1 MIVRNEKT
9 GEDITRHVLAL
20 LERRIDRA
28 EFERRTG
35 LVRRPETPAY
45 SRLST

>member
-20 LERRIDRA
+20 LERKIDRE
-28 EFERRTG
+28 EFERLTG
-35 LVRRPETPAY
+35 LTRKGVDTE
-45 SRLST
+45 STAR